1 MQYNEVMDKQAI
13 IRKIL
18 SASQTQGSSNASFSG
33 GAAWL
38 GQPSGIDQ
46 QVTAGLEAW
55 LQRGDTE
62 AIIAVIELLQTVS
75 FLTPTEARELLDA
88 VRSA

>member
-46 QVTAGLEAW
+46 QVAAGIDAW
-55 LQRGDTE
+55 LQRDETD

-75 FLTPTEARELLDA
+75 YLTPDEAQALLEA
-88 VRSA
+88 VQSA